1 MTEKIFYFHIPK
13 TGGKTVQSLL
23 YLAIHSQGIYRNM
36 DYYAHDYEKCLEISK
51 EKQLPFIHSENLFP
65 VENKYSRITSIHNNN
80 ICEEQCI
87 EILKKI
93 KKNGYTLLVTVR
105 NPIDLRCSFFNFF
118 WENLTLEED
127 KDKWCRLHPG
137 IYKSSENISK
147 WLDYSCETDFLIS
160 PNLIKEFDFIVD
172 ISAGGLE
179 KIDLK
184 KNVSENKE
192 PLCIDKS
199 IYNKLL
205 NTKDFKYYNQYHE
218 KFSEKIKPLH
228 LLQFKPFK

>member
-1 MTEKIFYFHIPK
+1 MIKKIFYFHIPK
-13 TGGKTVQSLL
+13 TGGSTVKSVLHEQ
-23 YLAIHSQGIYRNM
+23 IEDIDRNIYFAN
-36 DYYAHDYEKCLEISK
+36 DYEKCLEILK
-51 EKQLPFIHSENLFP
+51 EKQPKLISSENLFP
-65 VENKYSRITSIHNNN
+65 VENNYSRITSHHNNN
-80 ICEEQCI
+80 NCEEQCI

-105 NPIDLRCSFFNFF
+105 NPIHLRCSFFNYF
-118 WENLTLEED
+118 WGNLPLKKD
-127 KDKWCRLHPG
+127 KDKWCKVHHG
-137 IYKSSENISK
+137 IYKNSESISK
-147 WLDYSCETDFLIS
+147 WLDYSCGTDFLIS

-192 PLCIDKS
+192 PLCIDES